1 MILECFVC
9 DLLQVQVKWRS
20 PIQMRDG
27 FVSVGCTLVQQW
39 RVRLIVMEIL
49 DLVNKFEV
57 EFHSGDSGGRFLSER
72 K

>member
-1 MILECFVC
+1 
-9 DLLQVQVKWRS
+9 
-20 PIQMRDG
+20 MRDG
-27 FVSVGCTLVQQW
+27 FVFVGCTLVQQW

-57 EFHSGDSGGRFLSER
+57 EFHSGGSGGRFLGDG

>member
-1 MILECFVC
+1 
-9 DLLQVQVKWRS
+9 
-20 PIQMRDG
+20 
-27 FVSVGCTLVQQW
+27 
-39 RVRLIVMEIL
+39 MEIL